1 MELQPSGQLDSLNVE
16 ELRRKK
22 TPTISEM
29 PIAQKCVYAAVGI
42 LICVGARARIGEG
55 EKGRNPARTPEKRN
69 CAVSGRE
76 AEMAFGSAPAKF

>member
-29 PIAQKCVYAAVGI
+29 PTGQKCECTEAGIFAAPEHSREI
-42 LICVGARARIGEG
+42 EG
-55 EKGRNPARTPEKRN
+55 DKIQNPASSQEKRN
-69 CAVSGRE
+69 RAVDGGE
-76 AEMAFGSAPAKF
+76 AEMAFGCAPAIS